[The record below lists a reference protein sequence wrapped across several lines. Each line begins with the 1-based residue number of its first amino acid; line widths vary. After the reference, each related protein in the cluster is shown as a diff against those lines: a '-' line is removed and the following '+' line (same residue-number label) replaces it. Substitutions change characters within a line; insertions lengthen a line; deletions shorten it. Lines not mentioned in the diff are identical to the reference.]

1 MNNYLVLRGEVLT
14 DGRSHQGGPGIVK
27 SELITASG
35 GCNAELTRN
44 CFDPIDVEAILRQ
57 PMGRDAQDFW
67 A

>member
-1 MNNYLVLRGEVLT
+1 MWISNHF
-14 DGRSHQGGPGIVK
+14 DGRPITPKEGQDIVNV